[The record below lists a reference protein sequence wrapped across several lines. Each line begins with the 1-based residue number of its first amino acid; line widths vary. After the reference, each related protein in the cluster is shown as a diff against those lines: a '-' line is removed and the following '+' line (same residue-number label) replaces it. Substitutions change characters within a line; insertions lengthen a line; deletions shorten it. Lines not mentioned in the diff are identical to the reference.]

1 MFANERQQK
10 IMAMLKSNSAVTT
23 GELIDAFQVSIET
36 VRRDLLQLER
46 GGQLQRVHGGAVVPG
61 NMRPYPDLPHRLESN
76 QHAKSELCATAALL
90 VEEDD
95 IICIDSGSTAYFFAK
110 ALAERFSRLTVIT
123 HSMDVFDILSQKE
136 GFRIILAGGCYRLQ
150 EKAFHGSITI
160 DTLKQLHVRK
170 AFLCPSAVSL
180 KTGIWDYDRELTQVQ
195 KQILSIC
202 DRAVFLADSEKFE
215 TSALLKLCDTAPNH
229 IYVTD
234 SGLPQQY
241 KQLYRDQ
248 ERIIITCKDDI
259 KKGILT

>member
-1 MFANERQQK
+1 MFANERQQT
-10 IMAMLKSNSAVTT
+10 ILSMLKTNGAVTT
-23 GELIDAFQVSIET
+23 GELIETFGVSIET

-46 GGQLQRVHGGAVVPG
+46 GGQLQRVHGGAVIPG
-61 NMRPYPDLPHRLESN
+61 RMRPYPDLPHRLEAN
-76 QHAKSELCATAALL
+76 QRAKAELCATAALL

-95 IICIDSGSTAYFFAK
+95 ILCIDSGSTAYFFAQ

-123 HSMDVFDILSQKE
+123 HSMDVFQILSQKE
-136 GFRIILAGGCYRLQ
+136 GFRIILAGGCYRAQ

-170 AFLCPSAVSL
+170 GFLCPSAISL
-180 KTGIWDYDRELTQVQ
+180 NAGIWDYDRELTQVQ

-202 DRAVFLADSEKFE
+202 DRAFFLADSDKFE
-215 TSALLKLCDTAPNH
+215 TTALLKLCDTAPNH

-241 KQLYRDQ
+241 RQLYRDQ
-248 ERIIITCKDDI
+248 ERTVITCKEDI
-259 KKGILT
+259 KKGF

>member
-1 MFANERQQK
+1 VDLLANERQQK
-10 IMAMLKSNSAVTT
+10 ILTMLKTSGAVTT
-23 GELIDAFQVSIET
+23 AELIDAFDVSIET

-46 GGQLQRVHGGAVVPG
+46 SGQLQRVHGGAVIPG
-61 NMRPYPDLPHRLESN
+61 NMRPYTDLPHRLEAN
-76 QHAKSELCATAALL
+76 QDAKAELCATAALL

-110 ALAERFSRLTVIT
+110 VLADRFSRLTVIT
-123 HSMDVFDILSQKE
+123 HSMDVFEILSQKE
-136 GFRIILAGGCYRLQ
+136 GFRIILAGGCYLPQ
-150 EKAFHGSITI
+150 EKAFHGSITL
-160 DTLKQLHVRK
+160 DTLRQLHVRK
-170 AFLCPSAVSL
+170 AFLCPSAISL

-202 DRAVFLADSEKFE
+202 DQAVFLADSVKFE

-241 KQLYRDQ
+241 KQFYRDRD
-248 ERIIITCKDDI
+248 RIVITCKDDI
-259 KKGILT
+259 KKGN